1 MAKSTHQTKSDTEL
15 VQRLKDL
22 EEKIKRHDESQ
33 KKLRYIS
40 LLGIFLITSLML
52 VFVYR
57 LYSYVEN
64 YDVQQVVEQVK
75 MDTPGVLE
83 PELDALVY
91 DLTKD
96 IFPVFS
102 DHLINEF
109 KQSMPDLR
117 QAGLELSSALEI
129 ELRKRAEER
138 LVESMVVSL
147 EDSSDEIRRVFPDFS
162 AEVLEEQLGKSMDYY
177 IELLHDS
184 IEDRIAL
191 VIASLEDLKNT
202 AGTIGEAE
210 GLEDLIPSNVGEAES
225 GLLEGLLDLVVYEI
239 KPEIG
244 TELVESY

>member
-1 MAKSTHQTKSDTEL
+1 MGKSTRQTKDEAEL
-15 VQRLKDL
+15 LARLEDL
-22 EEKIKRHDESQ
+22 ELQIGRNDESQ

-40 LLGIFLITSLML
+40 LLGIFLITGLML
-52 VFVYR
+52 VFVFR

-64 YDVQQVVEQVK
+64 YDVEQVIERVK
-75 MDTPGVLE
+75 QDAPQMLQ

-91 DLTKD
+91 DLSKD

-102 DHLINEF
+102 NHLVNEF
-109 KQSMPDLR
+109 KRSMPELKE
-117 QAGLELSSALEI
+117 AGIELGSTLEI

-138 LVESMVVSL
+138 LIESMIVSL
-147 EDSSDEIRRVFPDFS
+147 ENSGDEIRSVFPNFS
-162 AEVLEEQLGKSMDYY
+162 AEVLQEQLGKSMEYY
-177 IELLHDS
+177 VEILHDS

-191 VIASLEDLKNT
+191 VAASLEDLKNT
-202 AGTIGEAE
+202 AGAIGQTD
-210 GLEDLIPSNVGEAES
+210 GLEDFIPSNVGQAES